1 MASVAS
7 AEHQVGC
14 SVDGD
19 ASKTCRASRRTPE
32 AEFRRMEAAEA
43 TVFQVGFTMPC
54 FKSDSRGD
62 RVSSRIHEA
71 EAMPCFKSDS
81 RGDPLKK
88 LKKRERNLNVLCSG
102 FGNK

>member
-1 MASVAS
+1 MFGGRGRLEDVPG
-7 AEHQVGC
+7 VKT
-14 SVDGD
+14 D
-19 ASKTCRASRRTPE
+19 ARGGIPAH
-32 AEFRRMEAAEA
+32 
-43 TVFQVGFTMPC
+43 GGG
-54 FKSDSRGD
+54 RGD

-88 LKKRERNLNVLCSG
+88 KKKLKKRERNLNVLCSG

>member
-43 TVFQVGFTMPC
+43 TVFQVGFTRRPA
-54 FKSDSRGD
+54 K
-62 RVSSRIHEA
+62 E
-71 EAMPCFKSDS
+71 
-81 RGDPLKK
+81 KK
-88 LKKRERNLNVLCSG
+88 KKVKKRERNLNVLCSG